1 MAQHGPKTAPRWPK
15 TAPRWPQMAPS
26 SPQGGTKMV
35 HDMSRWPQV
44 PQAVCVSTPRLGTA
58 REYAHA
64 SFIENESVNKNA
76 LLLLYSSFLP
86 SSLPSFLHI
95 PSFLPCLSPSH
106 HPSLPYPY
114 DRAPG
119 DNDQNPYVGLLTI
132 MIRIPVNLQG
142 L

>member
-1 MAQHGPKTAPRWPK
+1 MHVHHLLQLGTQRYLVICHCCNTSHAFSPLLLPQMAQDGSKMAPRLPKMAPRWPK

-76 LLLLYSSFLP
+76 VIDKLNAIRTLYET
-86 SSLPSFLHI
+86 
-95 PSFLPCLSPSH
+95 
-106 HPSLPYPY
+106 
-114 DRAPG
+114 RA
-119 DNDQNPYVGLLTI
+119 
-132 MIRIPVNLQG
+132 
-142 L
+142 